1 MLQRV
6 TITND
11 SDRPI
16 LVVPLDDGGDA
27 VREDAPTHVLP
38 GRSARLLVHEL
49 RYLAVYA
56 EEAAAATEPRPD
68 RELHESR
75 DTWTVDGVEFKVRDT
90 WTVDGVEFKVRIDD
104 EAAGDA
110 ASV

>member
-16 LVVPLDDGGDA
+16 VVVPLDMAGEA
-27 VREDAPTHVLP
+27 VREDAATHVLP
-38 GRSARLLVHEL
+38 GRAARLLVHEL

-56 EEAAAATEPRPD
+56 DDFAATAPRPD
-68 RELHESR
+68 L
-75 DTWTVDGVEFKVRDT
+75 DI
-90 WTVDGVEFKVRIDD
+90 ID
-104 EAAGDA
+104 EQAADDA